1 MPSLQTEIHIYPS
14 AGYAFFDD
22 TRTQMYNSKTAKD
35 AWQKSPA

>member
-14 AGYAFFDD
+14 AGYAFFKD
-22 TRTQMYNSKTAKD
+22 TRAQAYHPKAAKD